1 MGTIIE
7 FPAGEISHRSATGA
21 DPSMGSATVI
31 ILPVIRI
38 ERHGDETTDGHGP
51 GAAPG
56 GRRGRRA
63 RS

>member
-7 FPAGEISHRSATGA
+7 FPAAIARRTATV
-21 DPSMGSATVI
+21 DPSTGPATVI

-56 GRRGRRA
+56 GSRRRRA